1 MQVASIKMKHV
12 YNSINPIMELIK
24 SIFLSNMTV
33 IMRRLASNQVIWK
46 IISGQINGTTAK
58 RTLHYN
64 WIAMQTL
71 KDWTVF
77 FA

>member
-58 RTLHYN
+58 LTLHYT